1 VNRYAK
7 ALRILSPKGQ
17 IEDKSLLAV
26 KIVKGEHYSRPVM
39 EKEQEYIKQTFKKSN
54 QYRYREDNWL
64 ENLIKSKETEFDQ
77 KESADLDEGMTTSDV
92 FSTTL
97 PAQGAVDLENIDNK
111 LSSTGTNP
119 GASNSGNTY
128 TFGSTNDDGYGSSMT
143 LTNVDAS
150 KFDTISFDFIGG
162 TIDEFYLIALSG
174 TYNQYNLSTGSGRKT
189 ITLQSGDRVSGLEF
203 AFHVGRGGS
212 NNLPVGTNRI
222 TNLSFQRRTPMNVFV
237 SLDSPEASAFI
248 RTDPSMQGL
257 SPEDKKKKLMDM
269 LDASN
274 EYLLKQLGIIGSS
287 ARPEDTITPDS
298 WEDNI
303 TPQQRAEAQ
312 WIINSLSKYGDVASV
327 DAIVGPVEDITA
339 IISAIVG
346 ALGIG
351 WNAATELYNSITN
364 SRTTS
369 ELDPGDSSEGT
380 YQQTPEQE
388 LRDRQNAEVQAANQV
403 LQDAIDKYGEDS
415 YEAQQ
420 ARQARSDLMVQHR
433 KERQK
438 LLGQQGKHDGG
449 KGTGGPQNRSKG
461 DGPPT
466 WYPEQTTR
474 KGRYLSDSK
483 TFKKNLDAVEP
494 KEHKSSG
501 KGMKSFQQFF
511 NPADIKPEYPDQ
523 EPPKMKNGFHP
534 DLVDGKNIANRFNKL
549 DPQSAKAMPK
559 TGNPHVDAKVDKAK
573 NNPDKDGPAYRQSVF
588 DKVKKAKR

>member
-1 VNRYAK
+1 MNRYAK

-39 EKEQEYIKQTFKKSN
+39 EKEIKEYIKQTFKKSN

-64 ENLIKSKETEFDQ
+64 ENLIESKETEFDQ

-97 PAQGAVDLENIDNK
+97 PAQGDVDLENIDNK
-111 LSSTGTNP
+111 LSSTGTNA

-189 ITLQSGDRVSGLEF
+189 ITLQSGDRVSRLEF

-212 NNLPVGTNRI
+212 SDLPVGTNRI

-269 LDASN
+269 LAASD

-287 ARPEDTITPDS
+287 ARPSDVTMPDS
-298 WEDNI
+298 WDTAAQTQKDKNVKI
-303 TPQQRAEAQ
+303 GRA
-312 WIINSLSKYGDVASV
+312 SC
-327 DAIVGPVEDITA
+327 
-339 IISAIVG
+339 
-346 ALGIG
+346 
-351 WNAATELYNSITN
+351 
-364 SRTTS
+364 R
-369 ELDPGDSSEGT
+369 
-380 YQQTPEQE
+380 
-388 LRDRQNAEVQAANQV
+388 
-403 LQDAIDKYGEDS
+403 
-415 YEAQQ
+415 
-420 ARQARSDLMVQHR
+420 
-433 KERQK
+433 ER
-438 LLGQQGKHDGG
+438 
-449 KGTGGPQNRSKG
+449 
-461 DGPPT
+461 
-466 WYPEQTTR
+466 
-474 KGRYLSDSK
+474 
-483 TFKKNLDAVEP
+483 V
-494 KEHKSSG
+494 
-501 KGMKSFQQFF
+501 
-511 NPADIKPEYPDQ
+511 
-523 EPPKMKNGFHP
+523 
-534 DLVDGKNIANRFNKL
+534 
-549 DPQSAKAMPK
+549 
-559 TGNPHVDAKVDKAK
+559 
-573 NNPDKDGPAYRQSVF
+573 
-588 DKVKKAKR
+588 